1 MKVNFFKIIIIIL
14 NKWIIINKW
23 IIRVIRIIRVINI
36 IMVKI
41 RLINLVKINMT
52 INNKW
57 NNKIINNLNLMK
69 NLTNKK

>member
-1 MKVNFFKIIIIIL
+1 
-14 NKWIIINKW
+14 
-23 IIRVIRIIRVINI
+23 
-36 IMVKI
+36 MVKI